1 MFALHGVHGMAVPTA
16 LTVQTTVGVRRT
28 SPVFPSV
35 VAEQL
40 IALLADIRPAAL
52 KLGMLATDDIVL
64 SVAGALDRFPI
75 PRVVDPVF
83 RASDGSFLLEQRALG
98 NLVERLIHGAALVTP
113 NLPECE
119 AFTGESDPERAAR
132 AFLELGAEA
141 ALVKGGHADGP
152 ADDFLLTRNGD
163 GVWLRGPRLDAGR
176 VHGTGCALSAAITAR
191 LARGEALLDAARGA
205 KEWLARAIA
214 AAEPLGKG
222 AKILGL
228 SSAAGSSR
236 AGRD

>member
-16 LTVQTTVGVRRT
+16 LTVQTTVGVKRT

-40 IALLADIRPAAL
+40 IALLGDIRPAAL

-64 SVAGALDRFPI
+64 SVAGALDRFEI

-113 NLPECE
+113 NRPS
-119 AFTGESDPERAAR
+119 ARRSPARPTPSAPRAR
-132 AFLELGAEA
+132 
-141 ALVKGGHADGP
+141 
-152 ADDFLLTRNGD
+152 
-163 GVWLRGPRLDAGR
+163 
-176 VHGTGCALSAAITAR
+176 SS
-191 LARGEALLDAARGA
+191 
-205 KEWLARAIA
+205 
-214 AAEPLGKG
+214 
-222 AKILGL
+222 
-228 SSAAGSSR
+228 SSAPR
-236 AGRD
+236 RCW

>member
-16 LTVQTTVGVRRT
+16 LTVQTTQGVKRS

-40 IALLADIRPAAL
+40 LALFADLPPRVL

-64 SVAGALDRFPI
+64 AVANALDRFPT

-83 RASDGSFLLEQRALG
+83 RASDGTFLLEQRALG
-98 NLVERLIHGAALVTP
+98 NLVERLVVGARLVTP
-113 NLPECE
+113 NLPEAE
-119 AFTGESDPERAAR
+119 ALTGERDPERAGA

-152 ADDFLLTRNGD
+152 ADDYLAVRGAP
-163 GVWLRGPRLDAGR
+163 GVWLRGERAPVGP

-191 LARGEALLDAARGA
+191 LARGEPLEAAARGA
-205 KEWLARAIA
+205 KAWVARAIA
-214 AAEPLGKG
+214 GARALGKG
-222 AKILGL
+222 ARLL
-228 SSAAGSSR
+228 ALAPER
-236 AGRD
+236 E